1 MFDVC
6 VKCWFVPKYVQRLF
20 DFKSKPRGCL
30 INDDKIVTGQCTSP
44 FVIGEKVI
52 DRQSLYRFITSF
64 YRLNSVFHGR
74 LFSEADIL
82 FIQTKK

>member
-1 MFDVC
+1 MM
-6 VKCWFVPKYVQRLF
+6 K
-20 DFKSKPRGCL
+20 
-30 INDDKIVTGQCTSP
+30 KIVTGQCTSP

-52 DRQSLYRFITSF
+52 DRQSLYRFITSSC
-64 YRLNSVFHGR
+64 RLNSVFHGR